1 MKMSFEDFDKL
12 RSSNN
17 KFDNLTGTFIEVMLD
32 ICVEWELGNAVKLYE
47 YEWDNVLI
55 MSEAHKLEAIDCDI
69 DDDVD
74 ESFYD
79 PYMGCDCY
87 DDCRIDEF

>member
-1 MKMSFEDFDKL
+1 MKMSFEDFYRL

-32 ICVEWELGNAVKLYE
+32 IFVEWELGNTVKLYE

-55 MSEAHKLEAIDCDI
+55 MLAAHKLEAIDCDFV
-69 DDDVD
+69 DDVD

-87 DDCRIDEF
+87 GDYAIDEF